1 MQDGIGEHPE
11 WYPGLTPS
19 SSFKEFQQYLHDIGG
34 GQVACPPPCSGVTPA
49 PSTPGTSATVSAMSY
64 NTVFTGYPSTV
75 DQFGAKIREVGS
87 AVVGTQECQDKNALA
102 NAAGYSVVPGTGFQN
117 PILYNPSKVSYVGG
131 TGGYMQIPNDQ
142 YAERTV
148 TFAQFQSGGNTWW
161 FFNTHLPHP
170 GGAAAD
176 RNTHAR
182 IAGMVLQKRK
192 ELGAEDLPTVVTGD
206 CNPFASSGAS
216 EGSFES
222 NLVAGGFFKAYEG
235 TGRYGGYAALD
246 KIFASSAHWTP
257 SNGADHGT
265 GSSDHPAIAVDLT
278 FKA

>member
-1 MQDGIGEHPE
+1 VLR
-11 WYPGLTPS
+11 YAS
-19 SSFKEFQQYLHDIGG
+19 RVSQY
-34 GQVACPPPCSGVTPA
+34 
-49 PSTPGTSATVSAMSY
+49 
-64 NTVFTGYPSTV
+64 
-75 DQFGAKIREVGS
+75 GAKIREVGA
-87 AVVGTQECQDKNALA
+87 AVVGTQECQDDALLA
-102 NAAGYSVVPGTGFQN
+102 TAAGYSVVPDTGLGN
-117 PILYNPSKVSYVGG
+117 VILYDPSKVSYVGG
-131 TGGYMQIPNDQ
+131 TGGYMQITSDN
-142 YAERTV
+142 YAQRTV

-170 GGAAAD
+170 HGAAAD

-182 IAGMVLQKRK
+182 IARMVLQKRR
-192 ELGAEDLPTVVTGD
+192 ELGAEDSPTVVTCD

-222 NLVAGGFFKAYEG
+222 NLLAGGVFKAYEG
-235 TGRYGGYAALD
+235 TGRYGGYGGLD
-246 KIFASSAHWTP
+246 KIFASSAHWTS